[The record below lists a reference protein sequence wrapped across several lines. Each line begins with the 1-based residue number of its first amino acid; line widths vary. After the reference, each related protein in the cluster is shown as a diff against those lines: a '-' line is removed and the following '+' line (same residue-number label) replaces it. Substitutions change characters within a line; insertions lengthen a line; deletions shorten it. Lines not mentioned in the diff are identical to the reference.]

1 MGARIYFLAYKS
13 PKDQMN
19 TINLALIKTIISKV
33 VKYLVE
39 GLAVALAAY
48 YIPKRKL
55 ELAEIAAIGVSAAAI
70 FAIIDVFGPSLSD
83 PVKTGMGLGIGVL
96 AVAG

>member
-1 MGARIYFLAYKS
+1 MSVSQKS
-13 PKDQMN
+13 VIT
-19 TINLALIKTIISKV
+19 TIVAKI

-48 YIPKRKL
+48 YIPRRKL
-55 ELAEIAAIGVSAAAI
+55 NLVEVAAIGISAAAI
-70 FAIIDVFGPSLSD
+70 FAVIDVLGPNLSD

-96 AVAG
+96 AVA